1 KIFTCL
7 DTTRDFI
14 DYIQARE
21 NLLTTSDKYIKI
33 YSINLKMRV

>member
-1 KIFTCL
+1 
-7 DTTRDFI
+7 
-14 DYIQARE
+14 RE

>member
-1 KIFTCL
+1 
-7 DTTRDFI
+7 
-14 DYIQARE
+14 E

>member
-1 KIFTCL
+1 
-7 DTTRDFI
+7 
-14 DYIQARE
+14 YIQARE

>member
-1 KIFTCL
+1 
-7 DTTRDFI
+7 
-14 DYIQARE
+14 QARE